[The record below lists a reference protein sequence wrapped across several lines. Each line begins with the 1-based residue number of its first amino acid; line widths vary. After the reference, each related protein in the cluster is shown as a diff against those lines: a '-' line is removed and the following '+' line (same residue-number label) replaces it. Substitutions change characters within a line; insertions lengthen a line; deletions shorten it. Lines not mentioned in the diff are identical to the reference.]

1 MLSSGEL
8 AVVDPDQGSVSF
20 VDPDSLELKARVD
33 VGGEPHALLEVS
45 PGRLFV
51 TSYRTGELVVI
62 DTAQRKVTARR
73 HECSGTWGM
82 AAPSDGSWVA
92 LACEWSGQ
100 VLRVDPATLDAR
112 VLASDLSR
120 PRAVTVVGNTVIA
133 AGFTGGMLTLI
144 HADGS
149 TEKRSLVPESAP
161 YRPALTLMTADETEA
176 LLPLD
181 GQVWVAH
188 ELVNNTG
195 NQSAETV
202 APDYGSVTDG
212 HPKINPALS
221 SFDDSLE
228 PTTLP
233 VTYARFD
240 GGPHVFSGPSGL
252 AALDEHH
259 LLVTHVSTRNVAVI
273 DTRATDP
280 DRRAIATFSVGAG
293 PSGVAVDEKRRV
305 AWVDNAFDYSISR
318 IDLSGKLDATRVV
331 SAPLTRVRK
340 LPRVYSTQALD
351 GRKLFYDAS
360 NTHVTPAGVVSCGT
374 CHPGGSDDGLVW
386 FIHTPTI
393 PLKRRRTPDL
403 ADARSDMAPYHWNG
417 QYSTMHD
424 LVHDTITD
432 LMAGD
437 ALLVDVDT
445 IQPFIDE
452 IVKPPVPPA
461 GDPAAIARGK
471 QLFENKADC
480 AGCHSGGEFTDNK
493 LHAVLHPMSLK
504 PDDHITESNTPGLR
518 GTFLHAPYFHDGRSP
533 DLHDMLTRP
542 DAAQH
547 GKASSLTP
555 AELKDLIAYLNSL

>member
-1 MLSSGEL
+1 M
-8 AVVDPDQGSVSF
+8 VD
-20 VDPDSLELKARVD
+20 A
-33 VGGEPHALLEVS
+33 
-45 PGRLFV
+45 
-51 TSYRTGELVVI
+51 TT
-62 DTAQRKVTARR
+62 RKVTARR

-82 AAPSDGSWVA
+82 AAPSDGAWVA

-100 VLRVDPATLDAR
+100 VLRIDPRTLGAK

-120 PRAVTVVGNTVIA
+120 PRAVAVVGSAVFA
-133 AGFTGGMLTLI
+133 AGFTGGMLTRI
-144 HADGS
+144 DRDGS
-149 TEKRSLVPESAP
+149 TQQRSLVPAKAS
-161 YRPALTLMTADETEA
+161 YRPALTQMTADETEA
-176 LLPLD
+176 LLPQN
-181 GQVWVAH
+181 GRIWAVH

-195 NQSAETV
+195 NQSAEAV

-221 SFDDSLE
+221 GFDASLSPVAE
-228 PTTLP
+228 P

-240 GGPHVFSGPSGL
+240 GGPHVFSGPSAL

-259 LLVTHVSTRNVAVI
+259 LVVTHLSTRNVAII
-273 DTRATDP
+273 DTGATDA
-280 DRRAIATFSVGAG
+280 DRRAVATFSVGAG

-305 AWVDNAFDYSISR
+305 AWVDNAFDSSISR
-318 IDLSGKLDATRVV
+318 IDLSAKLDATKVV
-331 SAPLTRVRK
+331 PAPLTRVRK
-340 LPRVYSTQALD
+340 LPQVYSTQALA
-351 GRKLFYDAS
+351 GRKLFYEAS

-386 FIHTPTI
+386 FIHTPAI

-403 ADARSDMAPYHWNG
+403 ADARSSMAPYHWSG
-417 QYSTMHD
+417 EFSTMHD

-461 GDPAAIARGK
+461 GDAAAIARGK

-480 AGCHSGGEFTDNK
+480 AGCHSGADFTDDK
-493 LHAVLHPMSLK
+493 LHAVLSPMSLK
-504 PDDHITESNTPGLR
+504 PDDHIAEADTPGLR

-533 DLHDMLTRP
+533 DLRDMLTRS
-542 DAAQH
+542 DASQH
-547 GKASSLTP
+547 GKASGLTP
-555 AELKDLIAYLNSL
+555 AELDDLIAYLDSL